1 MNKLIAGL
9 ATFAAPLISS
19 AAVINSAD
27 DIISMLFR
35 YGNIAINIL
44 ISFAVLYLIYAIVR
58 YVIMAGDAEKRG
70 EAQSQILWGVVGL
83 VVILSIWGLV
93 RIVRNTFYTGP
104 NVAPVQD
111 YPLLQDRRF

>member
-1 MNKLIAGL
+1 MKKLIAGL
-9 ATFAAPLISS
+9 VTFAAPLLSS
-19 AAVINSAD
+19 AATINNAD
-27 DIISMLFR
+27 DIITMLFR

-58 YVIMAGDAEKRG
+58 YVIMAGDAEKRD
-70 EAQSQILWGVVGL
+70 EAKSQILWGVVGL

-104 NVAPVQD
+104 NVAPIQD